1 MTCFKGI
8 NMNTY
13 DLLNYHKTIPLLL
26 RFIISIFIVL
36 IALAMRYFL
45 MPLESGNQ
53 FATFYPA
60 TAISFFICGAYPGI
74 LSVIISTIVSYY
86 FFFPPYKSFV
96 FNTDTT
102 IPILV
107 FMAATFIFGYII
119 NLMRDMRIKSIAFDR
134 TLLDEISYAGDDP
147 IKLAIYNNR
156 PGYWR
161 WNIREDTVL
170 LSDICCDYYG
180 IPHQTQTIYY
190 TDFLNKIIPEDRG
203 WVKKLRAGS
212 LITRKDFKA
221 EFQVLWSDGSIHW
234 ISSIG
239 RPYIGETGK
248 VERVDFVLLDIAE
261 KKKFEHQIVEINLSI
276 DKKITTKTESLEAAN
291 AALTQLSQLDILTGL
306 ANRRYL
312 DEKLREQY
320 ALMKRYNNTYSVL
333 MLDIDHFKN
342 VNDTYGHAIGDEV
355 LQLLAQT
362 IKENLRENDF
372 IGRFGGEEFLVTLPS
387 TNITQATQ
395 VGEKL
400 RAAIEASPHPK
411 AGVFTVSVG
420 VAAASPTQKDEKAVV
435 IEADQQLYVAKNAG
449 RNRVSASSIQ

>member
-1 MTCFKGI
+1 MTRFKGI

-107 FMAATFIFGYII
+107 FMAASFIFGYII

-372 IGRFGGEEFLVTLPS
+372 IGRFGGEEFLVILPS

>member
-1 MTCFKGI
+1 
-8 NMNTY
+8 MNTY
-13 DLLNYHKTIPLLL
+13 DLLNYHKTVPLLL

-45 MPLESGNQ
+45 IPLESGNQ

-60 TAISFFICGAYPGI
+60 TAICFFICGAWPGI
-74 LSVIISTIVSYY
+74 LSVIISSIISYY
-86 FFFPPYKSFV
+86 FFFPPYKSVV

-107 FMAATFIFGYII
+107 FTAASFIFGYII
-119 NLMRDMRIKSIAFDR
+119 NLMRDMRLKSIAFDR
-134 TLLDEISYAGDDP
+134 TLLDEIPYTGDDL

-161 WNIREDTVL
+161 WNILEDTVL

-190 TDFLNKIIPEDRG
+190 TEFLNKIIPEDRG
-203 WVKKLRAGS
+203 WVEKLRAGS
-212 LITRKDFKA
+212 LIMRKDFKA
-221 EFQVLWSDGSIHW
+221 QFQVLWSDGSIHW

-239 RPYIGETGK
+239 RPYVGETGK

-261 KKKFEHQIVEINLSI
+261 KKKFEHQIAEINLSI
-276 DKKITTKTESLEAAN
+276 DKKIKTKTEGLEAAN

-320 ALMKRYNNTYSVL
+320 ALMKRYNNIYSVL
-333 MLDIDHFKN
+333 ILDIDHFKN

>member
-1 MTCFKGI
+1 MTRFKGI

-96 FNTDTT
+96 FNIDTT
-102 IPILV
+102 IPILF

-261 KKKFEHQIVEINLSI
+261 KKKFEHQIAEINLSI
-276 DKKITTKTESLEAAN
+276 DKKIKTKTEGLEAAN
-291 AALTQLSQLDILTGL
+291 AALTQLSQLDVLTGL

-320 ALMKRYNNTYSVL
+320 ALMKRYNNIYSVL
-333 MLDIDHFKN
+333 ILDIDHFKN

>member
-1 MTCFKGI
+1 
-8 NMNTY
+8 MNTY

-96 FNTDTT
+96 FNIDTT
-102 IPILV
+102 IPILF

-134 TLLDEISYAGDDP
+134 TLLDEIPYTGDDL

-161 WNIREDTVL
+161 WNILEDTVL

-190 TDFLNKIIPEDRG
+190 TEFLNKIIPEDRG
-203 WVKKLRAGS
+203 WIEKLRAGS

-221 EFQVLWSDGSIHW
+221 QFQVLWSDGSIHW

-239 RPYIGETGK
+239 RPYVGETGK

-261 KKKFEHQIVEINLSI
+261 KKKFEHQIAEINLSI
-276 DKKITTKTESLEAAN
+276 DKKIKTKTEGLEAAN
-291 AALTQLSQLDILTGL
+291 AALTQLSQLDVLTGL

-312 DEKLREQY
+312 NEKLREQY
-320 ALMKRYNNTYSVL
+320 ALMKRYNNIYSVL